1 MGLGTVDIAGHM
13 DKFLGFTGLQ
23 IGEQVHLPRPFNR
36 FRVVVRHKNS
46 PLSIAV
52 DLPSDWDS

>member
-1 MGLGTVDIAGHM
+1 MGLGAVDIAGHM
-13 DKFLGFTGLQ
+13 DKFLRFAGLQ
-23 IGEQVHLPRPFNR
+23 VGEQVHLPRSFNR

-52 DLPSDWDS
+52 DLPSAWDG